1 MSQDFNTTSKKPR
14 RVTRAQRNQ
23 PVLVTS
29 VASEQETQPV
39 EEMPTPQPEPISLVD
54 APSTSKRR
62 VAGFFSTVGK
72 EDTATPTKED
82 EIVKARLARATRGK
96 AATGKAAAVKET
108 SEVEKKP
115 ATTKAAT
122 TTRAGQPQKRPSLFK
137 PRYIFGMIVY
147 LVAADFLGT
156 FEKNILTSMGAERL
170 LTKFNLFSLP
180 ITITSSGLLFIVSLI
195 IILVILVRLDF
206 LPTNLNALSG
216 NQSAR
221 KVTTTRNASSR
232 DAGGDGPRPQPPTM
246 RQGVQGN
253 DDDLYKAYRTNQR
266 REKKR

>member
-1 MSQDFNTTSKKPR
+1 MSQDFNTTSKKPK

-29 VASEQETQPV
+29 GASEQEEQPI
-39 EEMPTPQPEPISLVD
+39 EETPTPELEPLSLVD
-54 APSTSKRR
+54 APSTPKRR

-72 EDTATPTKED
+72 EDTATQIKED
-82 EIVKARLARATRGK
+82 DIVKARLARATHGK
-96 AATGKAAAVKET
+96 TATGKTTVKEAP
-108 SEVEKKP
+108 EAEKKP
-115 ATTKAAT
+115 AISKAGTAT
-122 TTRAGQPQKRPSLFK
+122 RSGQPQKKPGLFK

-147 LVAADFLGT
+147 LVAADFLGN
-156 FEKNILTSMGAERL
+156 FEKNILTSMGAERT
-170 LTKFNLFSLP
+170 LTKFNLFNLP
-180 ITITSSGLLFIVSLI
+180 ITVTSSGLLFIVSLI
-195 IILVILVRLDF
+195 IILVVLVRLDF
-206 LPTNLNALSG
+206 LPTSLNAMAG

-221 KVTTTRNASSR
+221 KITTTKNTASR

-246 RQGVQGN
+246 KQGVQGN

>member
-29 VASEQETQPV
+29 VASEQEAQPV
-39 EEMPTPQPEPISLVD
+39 EAMATPEPEPISLVD
-54 APSTSKRR
+54 APSTPKRR

-82 EIVKARLARATRGK
+82 DIVKARLTRATHGK
-96 AATGKAAAVKET
+96 TATGKATPKET
-108 SEVEKKP
+108 PAIEKKP
-115 ATTKAAT
+115 AVSKAAT
-122 TTRAGQPQKRPSLFK
+122 PTRSGQPQKKPGLFK

-147 LVAADFLGT
+147 LVAADFLGN
-156 FEKNILTSMGAERL
+156 FEKNILTSMGAERT

-180 ITITSSGLLFIVSLI
+180 ITVSSSGLLFIVSLI

-206 LPTNLNALSG
+206 LPTNLNAMAG

-221 KVTTTRNASSR
+221 RGTTTRNTTSR

-246 RQGVQGN
+246 KQGVQG
-253 DDDLYKAYRTNQR
+253 DHDDLYRSYRTNQR